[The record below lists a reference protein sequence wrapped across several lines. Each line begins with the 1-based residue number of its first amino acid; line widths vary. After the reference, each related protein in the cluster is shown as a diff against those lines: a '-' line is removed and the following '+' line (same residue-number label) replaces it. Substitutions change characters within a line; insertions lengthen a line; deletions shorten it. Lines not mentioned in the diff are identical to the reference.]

1 MIVEKG
7 LPGNTPLKQ
16 FRTPTKFT
24 FRVLLAITL
33 VSVSGCLVDEDD
45 VASIKNRSTDTLRTL
60 TGGEFFD
67 YVVYGQ
73 NTTPT
78 GASQTFE
85 GSLNVTYTLDSLP
98 NPLNTGGTVSVIR
111 EDSTLTLGASVYTLT
126 RFLQQDFSGS
136 ILVLAVRTGGIGGT
150 IYRTGENNI
159 LNNPHAI
166 NIQSSPV
173 QSTPGLIMTN
183 VEYQYMQGCE
193 APSTT
198 CTGVTQTI
206 RDVTITYQGD
216 ADVTT
221 FEGRFQ
227 ALRIDYDGLF
237 LGPLSP
243 NTPTLFDLRGACD
256 ENTAMFFGST
266 YVFPEVGIVFMD
278 NSCTS
283 IAGGGHRYT
292 ASLVNTNVT
301 IP

>member
-1 MIVEKG
+1 M
-7 LPGNTPLKQ
+7 KQ
-16 FRTPTKFT
+16 FRTLKKFI
-24 FRVLLAITL
+24 FRGLLAITL
-33 VSVSGCLVDEDD
+33 VSISGCLVDEDS
-45 VASIKNRSTDTLRTL
+45 VASIKYRSTDTLRTL

-73 NTTPT
+73 ITTPQ
-78 GASQTFE
+78 GISQTFE

-98 NPLNTGGTVSVIR
+98 NPLNIGGNVSVIR

-136 ILVLAVRTGGIGGT
+136 ILVLAVRTGGVGGT
-150 IYRTGENNI
+150 IYRTGENSI

-166 NIQSSPV
+166 NILSSPV

-193 APSTT
+193 APATT
-198 CTGVTQTI
+198 CAGVTQTI
-206 RDVTITYQGD
+206 RDITITYQGD

-221 FEGRFQ
+221 FDGRFQ